1 MQSPTTNTPPAGTST
16 NTTDTRTCWTQTNVR
31 TYDQKT
37 QIRVLK
43 LTQRTQTCQEDHTDV
58 LPDEI
63 LGKAVRL
70 IDLVSDI
77 GWNPANEE
85 EGVHRVIWLFLVNDF
100 PNKIATLK
108 DELFL
113 CLKKSNIC
121 HLKDKLDNDLNG

>member
-1 MQSPTTNTPPAGTST
+1 
-16 NTTDTRTCWTQTNVR
+16 
-31 TYDQKT
+31 
-37 QIRVLK
+37 
-43 LTQRTQTCQEDHTDV
+43 V

-85 EGVHRVIWLFLVNDF
+85 EVNDF
-100 PNKIATLK
+100 QNKIATLK

-121 HLKDKLDNDLNG
+121 HLKDYLSTYCNY

>member
-1 MQSPTTNTPPAGTST
+1 M
-16 NTTDTRTCWTQTNVR
+16 
-31 TYDQKT
+31 
-37 QIRVLK
+37 
-43 LTQRTQTCQEDHTDV
+43 

-85 EGVHRVIWLFLVNDF
+85 EVNDF
-100 PNKIATLK
+100 QNKIATLK

>member
-1 MQSPTTNTPPAGTST
+1 M
-16 NTTDTRTCWTQTNVR
+16 
-31 TYDQKT
+31 
-37 QIRVLK
+37 
-43 LTQRTQTCQEDHTDV
+43 

-85 EGVHRVIWLFLVNDF
+85 EVNDF
-100 PNKIATLK
+100 QNKIATLK

-121 HLKDKLDNDLNG
+121 HLKDNLDNDLNG

>member
-1 MQSPTTNTPPAGTST
+1 
-16 NTTDTRTCWTQTNVR
+16 V
-31 TYDQKT
+31 
-37 QIRVLK
+37 VK
-43 LTQRTQTCQEDHTDV
+43 LTQRTQTCQEDHIDV

-85 EGVHRVIWLFLVNDF
+85 EGVHRVIWLFLENDF

-121 HLKDKLDNDLNG
+121 HLKDKLDNYING